1 VATHAAGED
10 FSPDEERLIKIGAV
24 QIYSAGIETVCS
36 LDQIPGMVLT
46 CSSLQTMCA
55 MKTFVLCMLLNPSIQ
70 QRAQAEIDV
79 VVGHDRLP
87 TLADRSHLPY
97 LDACLKESTRWAP
110 VSTEGMAHLSRAD
123 DEYNGYFI
131 PGGSIIIPSMW

>member
-1 VATHAAGED
+1 
-10 FSPDEERLIKIGAV
+10 
-24 QIYSAGIETVCS
+24 
-36 LDQIPGMVLT
+36 
-46 CSSLQTMCA
+46 
-55 MKTFVLCMLLNPSIQ
+55 MKTFVLCMLLNTSIQ
-70 QRAQAEIDV
+70 QRAQAEIDA

-87 TLADRSHLPY
+87 TLADRSRLPY
-97 LDACLKESTRWAP
+97 LDACLKESARWAP